1 MIKLD
6 GLTPNFKQNVLISVN
21 SLIDIDIGL
30 FFLIK
35 DEYLDPS
42 VFSVDY
48 FEKSNIIDFIKT
60 GDIMLTDNLIKS
72 LCTIAVIAVLEM
84 LYSIYEKRSNNN

>member
-1 MIKLD
+1 MNFVRKNKHLLVY
-6 GLTPNFKQNVLISVN
+6 GL
-21 SLIDIDIGL
+21 L
-30 FFLIK
+30 FCLG
-35 DEYLDPS
+35 
-42 VFSVDY
+42 FS
-48 FEKSNIIDFIKT
+48 IIDFIKT